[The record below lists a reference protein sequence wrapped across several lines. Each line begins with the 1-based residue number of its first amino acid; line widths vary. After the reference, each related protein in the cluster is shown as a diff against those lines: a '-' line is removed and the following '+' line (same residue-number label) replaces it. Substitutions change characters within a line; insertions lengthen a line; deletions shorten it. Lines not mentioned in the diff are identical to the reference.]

1 MFYGFNSRGFVFSSQ
16 YNQISNHPFFRDEE
30 INQSVLKLYIS
41 QHFIPPPFG
50 LLKNTHSV
58 FPGEIVKFD
67 KYGKLE
73 KRRYWSFPKFEN
85 SIINYTDA
93 INIIECDMNVDFEA
107 PVGYKEPER
116 PLPVEETPNSFG
128 TPVKA

>member
-1 MFYGFNSRGFVFSSQ
+1 MVYGIEIQDALSLARDFAGIKPLFYGSNSKGFVFSSQ

-58 FPGEIVKFD
+58 FPGEIIKFD

-73 KRRYWSFPKFEN
+73 KEDTGLFLN
-85 SIINYTDA
+85 LIIQ
-93 INIIECDMNVDFEA
+93 
-107 PVGYKEPER
+107 
-116 PLPVEETPNSFG
+116 
-128 TPVKA
+128 